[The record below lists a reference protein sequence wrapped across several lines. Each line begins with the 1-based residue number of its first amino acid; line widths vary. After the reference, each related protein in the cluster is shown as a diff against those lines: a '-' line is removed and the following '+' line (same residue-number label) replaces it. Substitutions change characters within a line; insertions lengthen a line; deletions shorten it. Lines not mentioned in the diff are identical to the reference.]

1 MDSINRSDAL
11 LSRHPWHA
19 FYWPLIAAYA
29 YSFVSA
35 VFLYALTPDLLDV
48 LSAEGTTAN
57 REKWIYACLL
67 QSLIL
72 VRMCMWVEKV
82 NGEPFGGPIRAGTKW
97 FLFAVLVVPLIHWQV
112 FEIIGSL
119 VSSGEGDWST
129 REDFD
134 DSMFRGQRA
143 YLMLLYVIILAPI
156 VEEVGFRGILLGF
169 LRGRGVPGI
178 AAVLITAVGFAALHT
193 QYTLPAIGAVFIL
206 GLVLGWLRLAS
217 GSLGP
222 PIIAH
227 IAVNT
232 LASL

>member
-1 MDSINRSDAL
+1 MGAINRSDAL

-19 FYWPLIAAYA
+19 VYWPLIAAFV

-35 VFLYALTPDLLDV
+35 VFLYALTPDLLNI
-48 LSAEGTTAN
+48 LSDEGPAGN
-57 REKWIYACLL
+57 REKWIYASLL
-67 QSLIL
+67 QGLIL
-72 VRMCMWVEKV
+72 VRMCLWAEKV
-82 NGEPFGGPIRAGTKW
+82 SGEPFGGPVHAEMKW
-97 FLFAVLVVPLIHWQV
+97 FAFAVLVVPLIHWQV
-112 FEIIGSL
+112 FEIIGGL
-119 VSSGEGDWST
+119 VSSGEGDWTT

-134 DSMFRGQRA
+134 TSMFTDRGSM
-143 YLMLLYVIILAPI
+143 LMLVYVILLAPI

-169 LRGRGVPGI
+169 LRGRGIPEI
-178 AAVLITAVGFAALHT
+178 AAVIVTAAGFALLHT
-193 QYTLPAIGAVFIL
+193 QYTVPAITAIFLL